1 MQALSTDPM
10 AQPLKS
16 RRSRYDPP
24 DTVNETL
31 FSEFLSAI
39 GRDIPQPQ
47 KGLFP
52 RAEQR
57 DPPLFWSGDLNV
69 LRQPAVCVIGAREVS
84 DAGRRRARRIARVLA
99 EAGVSVVSGL
109 ARGIDTA
116 AHESALESG
125 GRTAAVIGTPT
136 GRCYPAENARLQETI
151 WREQLL
157 ISQFPEGHRTYPS
170 DFPKRN
176 RLMAAVT
183 DGSIIVEASDSS
195 GSLHQAAECV
205 RLGRWLF
212 IMRSVVEDPSLTWPQ
227 KFLGNERVVVLS
239 DPEDVLARV
248 AA

>member
-1 MQALSTDPM
+1 MQALCIDPM

-16 RRSRYDPP
+16 YRPKYEPP
-24 DTVNETL
+24 DAVNQTL
-31 FSEFLSAI
+31 FSEFLAAI
-39 GRDIPQPQ
+39 GRDIPQAQ

-57 DPPLFWSGDLNV
+57 DPPLFWAGDLSV
-69 LRQPAVCVIGAREVS
+69 LKSPAICVIGARKVS
-84 DAGRRRARRIARVLA
+84 EAGRKRARRIARVLVD
-99 EAGVSVVSGL
+99 AGVSVVSGL

-116 AHESALESG
+116 AHESALENG
-125 GRTAAVIGTPT
+125 GRTAAVIGTPID
-136 GRCYPAENARLQETI
+136 RCYPAENAHLQETI

-157 ISQFPEGHRTYPS
+157 VSQFPTGHRTYPS

-227 KFLGNERVVVLS
+227 KFLGNDRVVVLS